1 MKAYGYNQ
9 AGEFTGE
16 VDCQPNPLEFGKFL
30 VPAMATE
37 VKPPKAVKGK
47 ARYWNGTKWIYK
59 KIVG

>member
-1 MKAYGYNQ
+1 MKAYGFNQ

-16 VDCQPNPLEFGKFL
+16 VDCQPNPLEFGQWL
-30 VPAMATE
+30 IPGGATE

-47 ARYWNGTKWIYK
+47 SRHWNGKKWTYK